1 MKSPVR
7 SIPIVFILI
16 IGLLA
21 SPIQS
26 AFATPLQSDWG
37 QAAADQVI
45 HSALNYLATQ
55 QNPDG
60 GLRWLDETS
69 SPAVTLRAVLAL
81 AANHFSQD
89 RLLSEKGLNPMDYL
103 EAEGIQW
110 IYQEETETPGLSIAR
125 TGQLLAAIAAA
136 NRDPQQFGGQGLNLI
151 YLVHENYDSSTGI
164 YGAATSDN
172 VTDQLWAILGQTA
185 NNFEVP
191 QEAADWLAA
200 AQGEDGAWNDGYGSY
215 LDTTPLALL
224 ALLASGQY
232 DSESDAIKAGITFM
246 VENQEHSGGWQS
258 EWDTTTNASITGAM
272 LQVISALGDVPMSG
286 NWQLEA
292 GNPYSA
298 IQALQQ
304 ESGVIGGDYANAYST
319 ADALLG
325 VSGQPLFRLGDLAQ
339 AGNAFD
345 YLFAAQDSAGGWD
358 AAGQT
363 IDVILAVKAAGWQP
377 ASLQIEGNSPL
388 NALEA
393 SLESY
398 IEAGPDAIGKAIL
411 GVTALGQDPTDFSG
425 LNLSD
430 ILLDEYDETALAF
443 GDPGNTW
450 HQALAILG
458 MAAAGS
464 EAPEGAVA
472 TLVGLQQ
479 ADGGWEYATGFG
491 SWPDS
496 TSLAIQALLAA
507 GYDPADSVIADAVAY
522 IQSTQTENGG
532 WGDSSTTAYALMALN
547 ALNEPLSDWQTASGT
562 DPLTRLMSYQKAN
575 GSFVYSWEYAD
586 DSIMSTA
593 SALLALFGG
602 DYILPRTTITP
613 TAALLIDPGEGET
626 QTACVPLAADTI
638 SGLELLDAS
647 GFEYDSQEGFIN
659 SILGISNPDGETNYW
674 SYWAWNGREWVFQ
687 SAGANDS
694 IVHPGAVEAWHFTS
708 WEVYPSLPPDTLPV
722 MASLCN
728 SGILLKDYNVEPYLS
743 YADLYQGE
751 AAAEM
756 APPASGATA
765 EAPQAATESAPAA
778 SARDE
783 GPTLDSPAPAA
794 ESAPLPLAP
803 IIILGVLAVI
813 IVVVVLMTN
822 KKNSK

>member
-1 MKSPVR
+1 MKSR
-7 SIPIVFILI
+7 LKSFAIALTLI

-26 AFATPLQSDWG
+26 ALAVPVPSDLG
-37 QAAADQVI
+37 QAAADQI
-45 HSALNYLATQ
+45 IASAFDYLATQ

-60 GLRWLDETS
+60 GLRWLDDNS

-89 RLLSEKGLNPMDYL
+89 RLVSEEGLNPMDYL
-103 EAEGIQW
+103 EAEGIAW
-110 IYQEETETPGLSIAR
+110 VHQEETETPGLSIAR
-125 TGQLLAAIAAA
+125 AGQLLAAAAAA
-136 NRDPQQFGGQGLNLI
+136 NRPPQQFGDQSVNLI
-151 YLVHENYDSSTGI
+151 YLLNENYDPSTGI

-172 VTDQLWAILGQTA
+172 VSDQIWAILGLTA
-185 NNFEVP
+185 NNFDVP

-232 DSESDAIKAGITFM
+232 DGNSDAIEAGIAFM
-246 VENQEHSGGWQS
+246 AEKQEHDGGWQS
-258 EWDTTTNASITGAM
+258 EWDTTTNASITSAM
-272 LQVISALGDVPMSG
+272 LQVISALGDLPMSG

-325 VSGQPLFRLGDLAQ
+325 ISGQPLFRLGHLAQ
-339 AGNAFD
+339 AGNAFG
-345 YLFAAQDSAGGWD
+345 YLFDAQDSAGGWD

-363 IDVILAVKAAGWQP
+363 IDVILAIEAAGWQP

-393 SLESY
+393 SLDAY

-411 GVTALGQDPTDFSG
+411 GVTALGQDPNDFSG

-458 MAAAGS
+458 LAAAGS
-464 EAPEGAVA
+464 EAPEDAVA
-472 TLVGLQQ
+472 TLAGLQQ
-479 ADGGWEYATGFG
+479 ADGGWEYAAGFG
-491 SWPDS
+491 SWADS

-507 GYDPADSVIADAVAY
+507 GYDPADPVIADAVAY
-522 IQSTQTENGG
+522 IQSTQTEVGG

-547 ALNEPLSDWQTASGT
+547 ALNEPPTDWQTASGA
-562 DPLTRLMSYQKAN
+562 DPLTSLMSYQKAN

-586 DSIMSTA
+586 DNVMATA

-602 DYILPRTTITP
+602 DYILSGADTPP

-626 QTACVPLAADTI
+626 QTACVPLVGETI
-638 SGLELLDAS
+638 TGLELLDAS

-694 IVHPGAVEAWHFTS
+694 IVHPGSVEAWHFTS

-722 MASLCN
+722 MAALCD
-728 SGILLKDYNVEPYLS
+728 SGSLLKDYNTEPYLS
-743 YADLYQGE
+743 YADLYQAE
-751 AAAEM
+751 AAAEV

-765 EAPQAATESAPAA
+765 EAPQAATESVPAA
-778 SARDE
+778 SATDE
-783 GPTLDSPAPAA
+783 APAENTPTTSAEA
-794 ESAPLPLAP
+794 ESLPFAP
-803 IIILGVLAVI
+803 IIILGVLAVV
-813 IVVVVLMTN
+813 IVVVVLMIN